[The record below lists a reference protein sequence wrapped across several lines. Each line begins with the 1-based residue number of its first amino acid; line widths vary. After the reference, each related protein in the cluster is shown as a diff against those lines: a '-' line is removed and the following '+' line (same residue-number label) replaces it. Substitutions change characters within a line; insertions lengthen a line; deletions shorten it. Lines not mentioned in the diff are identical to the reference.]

1 MGAFRAR
8 ALADHADVEQVF
20 VGSHDPARAGELA
33 GAIGGRGGTID
44 QVLEA
49 ELDALVIST
58 VTAEHPEHVAA
69 GAERGLP
76 MLCEK
81 PISIDV
87 ADTEATIER
96 VREAGVELQIA
107 FMRRFDAG
115 FRSARELVSQGGLGT
130 VYSVRMCAHD
140 HEPADERYIA
150 TSGGIFVDLHVHDFD
165 MARWLTGREV
175 SEVFATGTVR
185 AWEAYGRQGD
195 VDSSAMVL
203 TMDDGLPVVVTGSRH
218 DPVGYDFRAE
228 LLGSGDS
235 IVVGV
240 DDRTPVRSVQPGA
253 PAPPVNPYHGFLDRF
268 HQAFIDETAAF
279 VDLVLG
285 RGPNLCPPEEALS
298 ALASRDRLRDVMAR
312 ATAGGGQGGWQR
324 CVRSGL
330 GFSASAG
337 WVSSTA
343 PPTAGS
349 AITIRPAR
357 AARGSCWR
365 PTPRSSA
372 LAPPA
377 RSSGMRGGR
386 WTGAKCS
393 RIPR

>member
-33 GAIGGRGGTID
+33 EAIGGRGATID

-49 ELDALVIST
+49 DLDALVIST

-81 PISIDV
+81 PVSINV

-115 FRSARELVSQGGLGT
+115 FRSARELVSEGRLGT

-175 SEVFATGTVR
+175 REVFATGTVR

-240 DDRTPVRSVQPGA
+240 DGRTPVRSVQPGA
-253 PAPPVNPYHGFLDRF
+253 PAPPANPYRGFLDRF

-279 VDLVLG
+279 VDLVLR

-298 ALASRDRLRDVMAR
+298 ALRVAIACETSWKERRPVAVE
-312 ATAGGGQGGWQR
+312 G
-324 CVRSGL
+324 
-330 GFSASAG
+330 
-337 WVSSTA
+337 
-343 PPTAGS
+343 AGS
-349 AITIRPAR
+349 VA
-357 AARGSCWR
+357 
-365 PTPRSSA
+365 
-372 LAPPA
+372 
-377 RSSGMRGGR
+377 
-386 WTGAKCS
+386 
-393 RIPR
+393 